1 MALIYLPTRSTFGPK
16 RLEAPE
22 EPQVCVAIIKAIEP
36 SPPSMQAPPERPASG
51 RQASPARAHLLT
63 SVWLLPAPVVVQLLH
78 HRRAPGGDGGGGDG
92 GGGRQEMQL
101 LKIFAR
107 LRRADGCARLRRAW
121 AVVP

>member
-1 MALIYLPTRSTFGPK
+1 MLGHHQGYRTLAAQHAGAARAA
-16 RLEAPE
+16 RLRPPGLAR
-22 EPQVCVAIIKAIEP
+22 P
-36 SPPSMQAPPERPASG
+36 SPSADIRV
-51 RQASPARAHLLT
+51 L
-63 SVWLLPAPVVVQLLH
+63 VPAPVVVQLLH

-92 GGGRQEMQL
+92 GGGRQEVQL